1 MKETEREPDP
11 TGDTPAENA
20 GDAGE
25 SADESTGD
33 ADTTGADAES

>member
-1 MKETEREPDP
+1 MKETEREPDT
-11 TGDTPAENA
+11 TGDTPAESA

-25 SADESTGD
+25 STDESIGD